1 MALRNFPSDPAARTG
16 AVDLTAPWK
25 GGVLSEVRF
34 LRRVMKAIRF
44 LPVLFLPLFLSLG
57 GCFTPVPYDQPTGYP
72 GLRHP
77 SGYPPN
83 APSRYGAPPR
93 QGSNFPYPDQRTSR
107 WDDPSRMNNPD
118 GSAAQLQPQ
127 PEPEPQ
133 PRVGNREVLK
143 PIDDP
148 LNVKDPVKEEPKYPY
163 GIPVK
168 GKDNLI
174 ISPYAKDKGYID
186 VSGLPSGT
194 QIECHWTKKI
204 ILVP

>member
-1 MALRNFPSDPAARTG
+1 
-16 AVDLTAPWK
+16 
-25 GGVLSEVRF
+25 
-34 LRRVMKAIRF
+34 MKAIRS
-44 LPVLFLPLFLSLG
+44 LPILLSPLILMLG

-72 GLRHP
+72 GLRRP
-77 SGYPPN
+77 PGYAPN
-83 APSRYGAPPR
+83 PDGRYGAPRR
-93 QGSNFPYPDQRTSR
+93 QGSPYPYQDQRTSR
-107 WDDPSRMNNPD
+107 WDDPSRMNTPD
-118 GSAAQLQPQ
+118 GATNQPQPQ
-127 PEPEPQ
+127 PEPQ
-133 PRVGNREVLK
+133 PRPENRELLK

-168 GKDNLI
+168 GKENLI

-186 VSGLPSGT
+186 VEGLPSGT